1 MLWYSVPWEKHRLM
15 VSKMFLHILFYLI
28 LPTVFEGNTIG
39 TDVENEAWEV
49 AWRLPGPRGRPSPT
63 GVSKELGGET

>member
-1 MLWYSVPWEKHRLM
+1 MVFYEHELKKKSCSVLWYSVPWEKHRLM

-39 TDVENEAWEV
+39 TDVENEA
-49 AWRLPGPRGRPSPT
+49 
-63 GVSKELGGET
+63 